1 MPTTRERRSDRHV
14 ASVPRSAQQCPGDEG
29 HASSTFPECAASTM
43 RNPLGKCPDVPSAWL
58 TGRCGCAIR
67 RIRGVAGAVPPLWLG
82 VLGPAAMLVGG
93 HLPMLPTMA
102 VAMLLHRDEYT
113 GHAVR

>member
-1 MPTTRERRSDRHV
+1 MSGRAFGLVNGTVWLCDPPNRE
-14 ASVPRSAQQCPGDEG
+14 
-29 HASSTFPECAASTM
+29 
-43 RNPLGKCPDVPSAWL
+43 
-58 TGRCGCAIR
+58 GC
-67 RIRGVAGAVPPLWLG
+67 GAVPPLWLG

-102 VAMLLHRDEYT
+102 VAMLRHRDEYT